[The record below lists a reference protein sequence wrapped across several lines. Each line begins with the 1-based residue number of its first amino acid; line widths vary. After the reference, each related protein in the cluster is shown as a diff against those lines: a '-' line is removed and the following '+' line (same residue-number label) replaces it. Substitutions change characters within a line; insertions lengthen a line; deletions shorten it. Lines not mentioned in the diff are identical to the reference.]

1 MTDEREPAISLEDHE
16 LEELDQF
23 LRAHARENEPDLLLD
38 GVHGLL
44 TVLAIGPDPALPDEW
59 LPEVLHAPFENEEL
73 GERVL
78 NLLAKLNDSI
88 ASEIDAE
95 MYEPILGEVDLE
107 AGGSALSAAGWCEG
121 VSRAIDLRAS
131 AWESRLS
138 QASQLM
144 EMLGP
149 VMALAVDEGVLQSEA
164 EFERLTEQEY
174 DECLAQ
180 IPSVVSQVAQ
190 YWRVHPATD
199 REKAGGGASS
209 SEFRD
214 PPRRRGGRWV
224 H

>member
-1 MTDEREPAISLEDHE
+1 MTERENAVSLEDHE

-23 LRAHARENEPDLLLD
+23 LRAHAREDEPDLLLD

-59 LPEVLHAPFENEEL
+59 LPEILHAPFEDEEE
-73 GERVL
+73 GERIL
-78 NLLAKLNDSI
+78 ALLAKLNDSI
-88 ASEIDAE
+88 LPEIEAE
-95 MYEPILGEVDLE
+95 TYEPILGEVDLE
-107 AGGSALSAAGWCEG
+107 DGGIALSAAGWCEG
-121 VSRAIDLRAS
+121 VSRAIDLRAN

-138 QASQLM
+138 EDAQLM

-149 VMALAVDEGVLQSEA
+149 VMALAVDEGILQA
-164 EFERLTEQEY
+164 DTEFERLTEQEY

-180 IPSVVSQVAQ
+180 IPAVVAHVAQ
-190 YWRVHPATD
+190 YWRVHPATE
-199 REKAGGGASS
+199 REKAGSGASS

>member
-1 MTDEREPAISLEDHE
+1 MTDREPAISLEDDE

-23 LRAHARENEPDLLLD
+23 LRAHARENESDLLLD
-38 GVHGLL
+38 GVHGFL

-59 LPEVLHAPFENEEL
+59 LPEVLHAPFEDEEQ

-78 NLLAKLNDSI
+78 RLLAKLNDSI

-107 AGGSALSAAGWCEG
+107 AGGSALSAAGWCDG
-121 VSRAIDLRAS
+121 ASRAIDLRAS

-138 QASQLM
+138 QDSQLM

-149 VMALAVDEGVLQSEA
+149 VMALAVDEGVLQADA
-164 EFERLTEQEY
+164 EFERLSEQEY

-180 IPSVVSQVAQ
+180 IPTVVSHVAQ
-190 YWRVHPATD
+190 YWRVHPATE
-199 REKAGGGASS
+199 REKAGGGAAS
-209 SEFRD
+209 SEFRE

>member
-1 MTDEREPAISLEDHE
+1 MSERETPVTLEDHE
-16 LEELDQF
+16 LDELDQF
-23 LRAHARENEPDLLLD
+23 LRAHARENEADLLLD

-59 LPEVLHAPFENEEL
+59 LPEVLHSPFEDEEE
-73 GERVL
+73 GERIL
-78 NLLAKLNDSI
+78 SLLAKLNDSI
-88 ASEIDAE
+88 LAEIEAE
-95 MYEPILGEVDLE
+95 TYEPILGEVDLE
-107 AGGSALSAAGWCEG
+107 DGGVALSAAGWCEG

-131 AWESRLS
+131 AWESRL
-138 QASQLM
+138 AEDAQLM

-149 VMALAVDEGVLQSEA
+149 VMALAVDEGVLTAEA

-174 DECLAQ
+174 DDCLAH
-180 IPSVVSQVAQ
+180 IPQVVATVAQ
-190 YWRVHPATD
+190 YWRVHPASE
-199 REKAGGGASS
+199 REKAGSGAKS